1 MGFFFRPVAR
11 RPSIFWRSLAKVGAK
26 MVKIT
31 SKMRQDGAKMG
42 VSGSTFDDLS
52 RSWPQVGGFWE
63 VLGSILEVFWE
74 MGESVKS
81 NNTTAFWQDLRNLGC
96 TARLYFSMFWEVGAK
111 MGPRSTFFAQD
122 SDLGGQVGAKMVPK
136 HFPGRVQSR
145 GKWKTL
151 RGGERYKSLP
161 RWT

>member
-1 MGFFFRPVAR
+1 MGLFFRPVAR

-42 VSGSTFDDLS
+42 VSGAIFDVLA
-52 RSWPQVGGFWE
+52 RSWEIWG

-81 NNTTAFWQDLRNLGC
+81 NNATAFWLDFGGPGVCLGASWGLSCAILAISWAMLGNLG
-96 TARLYFSMFWEVGAK
+96 AMLGHFGQHVGAK
-111 MGPRSTFFAQD
+111 MPKMSQD
-122 SDLGGQVGAKMVPK
+122 
-136 HFPGRVQSR
+136 GRTWEEN
-145 GKWKTL
+145 GWL
-151 RGGERYKSLP
+151 
-161 RWT
+161 